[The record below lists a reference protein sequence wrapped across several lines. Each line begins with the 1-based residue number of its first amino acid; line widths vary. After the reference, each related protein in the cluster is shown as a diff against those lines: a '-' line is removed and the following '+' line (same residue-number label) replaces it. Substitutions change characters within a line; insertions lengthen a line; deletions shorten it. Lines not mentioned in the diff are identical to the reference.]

1 MNKSPIRNS
10 GYEISSGFRIR
21 IIQTTAGK
29 RYQVDLG
36 RKSGRHIRK
45 SFKLLKDARSYA
57 QMKRREVTEC
67 GENVLFLSDQMR
79 FDMQHALQL
88 LSKHGVSLSIAARHY
103 IEHNSTSK
111 EYKTVGY
118 LIDIYLKNIELKLQ
132 KNELR
137 PRSAEET
144 RKHLCKFRADHNK
157 LIAQHID
164 GARVDKWLDA
174 KNFKPTSRNNYRR
187 YISIFFN
194 WCINNGYV
202 TSNPI
207 KKTRKIRRQF
217 LF

>member
-10 GYEISSGFRIR
+10 GYEINSGFRIR

-45 SFKLLKDARSYA
+45 SFKLLKDARSYT

-103 IEHNSTSK
+103 IEYNSTSK

-118 LIDIYLKNIELKLQ
+118 LIDIY
-132 KNELR
+132 
-137 PRSAEET
+137 
-144 RKHLCKFRADHNK
+144 
-157 LIAQHID
+157 
-164 GARVDKWLDA
+164 
-174 KNFKPTSRNNYRR
+174 FKKYMTIKYSFNYSFFS
-187 YISIFFN
+187 IS
-194 WCINNGYV
+194 C
-202 TSNPI
+202 
-207 KKTRKIRRQF
+207 
-217 LF
+217 